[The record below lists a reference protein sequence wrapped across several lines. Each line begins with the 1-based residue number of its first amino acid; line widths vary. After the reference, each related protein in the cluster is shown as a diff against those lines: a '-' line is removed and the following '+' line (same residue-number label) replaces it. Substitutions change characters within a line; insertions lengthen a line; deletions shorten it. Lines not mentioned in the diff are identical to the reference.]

1 MGRAG
6 IIVDPV
12 VGGYGTAKPFS
23 LRAIVL
29 TAAAHVAVLP
39 LALSLG
45 QQAMAGPEERVAT
58 FDLAAPPAPPPAPP
72 PPPPASEPPPP
83 DTAPTDPLP
92 EAVVPPTMLALS
104 EPQPAAAVVPL
115 SAPAQVATPAKVT
128 PPAPAAPARA
138 SLAAAPSTISS
149 DALDTSLISG
159 APPRYPRESRR
170 KREQGTVE
178 LLVIVGTDGRVETIS
193 VARSSGSPRLDD
205 AALGAVRGWRWQ
217 PASRKGEAVK
227 VRGIVAIPF
236 VLTSDRKSPHRA
248 DCHSA
253 DSHCH
258 ADGRSRRADHHG
270 RMDRRDGDIGH
281 AGPDGER

>member
-6 IIVDPV
+6 TALNGA

-39 LALSLG
+39 IALTLG
-45 QQAMAGPEERVAT
+45 QQAMAGPEERIAT

-72 PPPPASEPPPP
+72 PPPPSSEPQPT
-83 DTAPTDPLP
+83 DAAPADPLP
-92 EAVVPPTMLALS
+92 EAVVPPTALALAA
-104 EPQPAAAVVPL
+104 PQPAAAVPL
-115 SAPAQVATPAKVT
+115 SAPAQVATPTKVT
-128 PPAPAAPARA
+128 SPAPAAPARA

-149 DALDTSLISG
+149 DALDTTLISG
-159 APPRYPRESRR
+159 TPPRYPRESRR

-217 PASRKGEAVK
+217 PASRGGQAVK

-270 RMDRRDGDIGH
+270 
-281 AGPDGER
+281 